1 MYIHVLYVLVH
12 SAHVYYIS
20 LINLFGSSLKGEVDL
35 RIRTSPDN
43 LNEEITPFVCMDLGL
58 VVNWRDSSCLSREN

>member
-1 MYIHVLYVLVH
+1 MYVHVLCVLVH
-12 SAHVYYIS
+12 SAHVYYIPQ
-20 LINLFGSSLKGEVDL
+20 INLFGSRLEGEVEL

-58 VVNWRDSSCLSREN
+58 VNWRDSSCLSREN